1 LRAKQH
7 IARYEGAH
15 GNNPEPLEIYWFE
28 RNVVKIVVKSHPRW
42 LSFCGGC
49 GERTNKLGRERD
61 GATTARAVCS
71 EVLSMVHHSLV
82 CIARNSHCALVAE
95 AMNVLGRYLFH
106 KIDIAIL
113 NDDAVVG
120 VVDWAS

>member
-1 LRAKQH
+1 MAGQMADTGGK
-7 IARYEGAH
+7 RYGD
-15 GNNPEPLEIYWFE
+15 
-28 RNVVKIVVKSHPRW
+28 
-42 LSFCGGC
+42 GC
-49 GERTNKLGRERD
+49 AGRERG
-61 GATTARAVCS
+61 GATTARAVCT